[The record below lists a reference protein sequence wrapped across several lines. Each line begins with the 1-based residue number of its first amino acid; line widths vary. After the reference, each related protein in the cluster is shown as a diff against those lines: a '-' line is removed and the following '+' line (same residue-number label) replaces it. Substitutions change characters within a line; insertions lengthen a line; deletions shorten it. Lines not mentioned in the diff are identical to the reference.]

1 MIITFKSVFV
11 NGTFDILHSGHLE
24 LLNYAK
30 QQGDRL
36 FVAIDSDDRVR
47 MLKGEGRPINSA
59 WERRKMLLNLK
70 AVDEVEIFR
79 SDEELKMWIKQ
90 VSPDIMIVGSDW
102 EGKPVIGSEFAKEL
116 IYFKRI
122 DEYSTTKII
131 SDITNR

>member
-1 MIITFKSVFV
+1 VSKSVFV

-24 LLNYAK
+24 LLNFAK
-30 QQGDRL
+30 AQGDKL

-47 MLKGEGRPINSA
+47 QLKGENRPINTA
-59 WERRKMLLNLK
+59 WDRRKMLLNLK

-90 VSPDIMIVGSDW
+90 VSPAIMIVGSDW

>member
-1 MIITFKSVFV
+1 VFKSVFV
-11 NGTFDILHSGHLE
+11 NGTFDILHTGHLE
-24 LLNYAK
+24 LLNFAK
-30 QQGDRL
+30 RQGYKL

-59 WERRKMLLNLK
+59 WDRRKMLLNLK

-102 EGKPVIGSEFAKEL
+102 EGKPVIGSEYAKEL

-122 DEYSTTKII
+122 DDYSTTKII

>member
-1 MIITFKSVFV
+1 MSKSVFV

-24 LLNYAK
+24 LLNFAK
-30 QQGDRL
+30 AQGDKL

-47 MLKGEGRPINSA
+47 QLKGENRPINTA
-59 WERRKMLLNLK
+59 WDRRKMLLNLK

-90 VSPDIMIVGSDW
+90 VSPAIMIVGSDW

>member
-1 MIITFKSVFV
+1 VSKSVFV

-24 LLNYAK
+24 LLNFAK
-30 QQGDRL
+30 AQGDRL

-47 MLKGEGRPINSA
+47 RLKGEGRPINTA
-59 WERRKMLLNLK
+59 WDRRKMLLNLK

-90 VSPDIMIVGSDW
+90 VSPAIMIVGSDW

>member
-1 MIITFKSVFV
+1 MSKSVFV

-24 LLNYAK
+24 LLNFAK
-30 QQGDRL
+30 AQGDRL

-47 MLKGEGRPINSA
+47 RLKGEGRPINTA
-59 WERRKMLLNLK
+59 WDRRKMLLNLK

-90 VSPDIMIVGSDW
+90 VSPAIMIVGSDW

>member
-1 MIITFKSVFV
+1 MSTAVFV

-24 LLNYAK
+24 LLNFAK
-30 QQGDRL
+30 TQGDKL

-59 WERRKMLLNLK
+59 WERRKMLLNIK

-79 SDEELKMWIKQ
+79 SDDELKMWIKQ

-102 EGKPVIGSEFAKEL
+102 EGKPVIGSEYAKEL

-122 DEYSTTKII
+122 DDYSTTKII

>member
-1 MIITFKSVFV
+1 VSKSVFV

-24 LLNYAK
+24 LLNFAK
-30 QQGDRL
+30 AQGDKL

-47 MLKGEGRPINSA
+47 QLKGESRPINTA
-59 WERRKMLLNLK
+59 WDRRKMLLNLK

-90 VSPDIMIVGSDW
+90 VSPAIMIVGSDW

>member
-1 MIITFKSVFV
+1 MSRSVFV

-24 LLNYAK
+24 LLNFAK
-30 QQGDRL
+30 SQGDYL

-47 MLKGEGRPINSA
+47 KLKGEGRPINTA
-59 WERRKMLLNLK
+59 WDRRKMLLNLK
-70 AVDEVEIFR
+70 AVDEVEVFR
-79 SDEELKMWIKQ
+79 SDDELRMWIKQ
-90 VSPDIMIVGSDW
+90 VRPDIMIVGSDW

-122 DEYSTTKII
+122 DDYSTTKII

>member
-1 MIITFKSVFV
+1 MSKSVFV

-24 LLNYAK
+24 LLNFAK
-30 QQGDRL
+30 RPGYKL

-102 EGKPVIGSEFAKEL
+102 EGKPIIGSEFAKEL

>member
-1 MIITFKSVFV
+1 VSKSVFV

-24 LLNYAK
+24 LLNFAK
-30 QQGDRL
+30 AQGDKL

-47 MLKGEGRPINSA
+47 QLKGENRPINTA
-59 WERRKMLLNLK
+59 WDRRKMLLNLK

-90 VSPDIMIVGSDW
+90 VSPAIMIVGSDW

-131 SDITNR
+131 SGITNR

>member
-79 SDEELKMWIKQ
+79 SDEELKLWIKQ

-122 DEYSTTKII
+122 DDYSTTKII

>member
-1 MIITFKSVFV
+1 MFKSVFV
-11 NGTFDILHSGHLE
+11 NGTFDILHTGHLE
-24 LLNYAK
+24 LLNFAK
-30 QQGDRL
+30 RQGYKL

-59 WERRKMLLNLK
+59 WDRRKMLLNLK

-102 EGKPVIGSEFAKEL
+102 EGKPVIGSEYAKEL

-122 DEYSTTKII
+122 DDYSTTKII

>member
-1 MIITFKSVFV
+1 MSKSVFV

-24 LLNYAK
+24 LLNFAK
-30 QQGDRL
+30 AQGDKL

-90 VSPDIMIVGSDW
+90 VSPAIMIVGSDW

>member
-1 MIITFKSVFV
+1 
-11 NGTFDILHSGHLE
+11 
-24 LLNYAK
+24 
-30 QQGDRL
+30 
-36 FVAIDSDDRVR
+36 
-47 MLKGEGRPINSA
+47 
-59 WERRKMLLNLK
+59 MLLNLK

-90 VSPDIMIVGSDW
+90 VSPAIMIVGSDW